1 MYCGVTPSIL
11 APQRL
16 SGSLL
21 IVCAIHKHI
30 CKINTTLELCQ
41 SHAWRVNIREFQN
54 IVERSVIL
62 CSGDIFWI
70 EKARLASVQPRRQE
84 LAGSLPDTLLEPGE
98 RND

>member
-1 MYCGVTPSIL
+1 LP
-11 APQRL
+11 PQRL

-21 IVCAIHKHI
+21 IARAIHKRI
-30 CKINTTLELCQ
+30 CKIDNKTLELCQ
-41 SHAWRVNIREFQN
+41 SYAWRLNIREFQN
-54 IVERSVIL
+54 IVERSVIF